1 MPRHVTQIRCP
12 NCGNPVQATV
22 EQLVDVSQDPS
33 AKARLL
39 SGSLNLVRCPSCHY
53 EGQLATPLVY
63 HDASKELLMTFIP
76 VEVGLKRDDQE
87 RLIGQLIN
95 QAISHL
101 PAEQRKG
108 YLFQP
113 QAVLTVQGMLE
124 RILEADGITR
134 EQMEAQR
141 GLMMLFEDML
151 RTPEEGLAAF
161 VELHDQEL
169 GPSFFQLGA
178 VAIQSAPDERAS
190 QAAEHKLERVL
201 STSSYGKR
209 LAQQE
214 SELRAAA
221 DSLRAVGGE
230 LTRQRLLDL
239 FLKAPSPDRVSALV
253 SLTRPGL
260 DYEFFSLLSA
270 HIDQARAGEK
280 GRLERLRQ
288 HMLELTQEIDRLQ
301 EARVAETASL
311 LKSIAGAADLEQAI
325 AAALPYIDELF
336 LSVLHANIQAA
347 LERDD
352 KAGLQRL
359 QAIDGLIQSLIRQAM
374 PAGLQLA
381 EEVIQADGLEK
392 ARALLEASADK
403 IDEQTLGALL
413 GAAQRLEQASEADLS
428 AEMRELH
435 RLALRLSMQA
445 KLGGAGPA
453 ASPTPAH

>member
-1 MPRHVTQIRCP
+1 
-12 NCGNPVQATV
+12 
-22 EQLVDVSQDPS
+22 
-33 AKARLL
+33 
-39 SGSLNLVRCPSCHY
+39 
-53 EGQLATPLVY
+53 
-63 HDASKELLMTFIP
+63 
-76 VEVGLKRDDQE
+76 
-87 RLIGQLIN
+87 
-95 QAISHL
+95 
-101 PAEQRKG
+101 
-108 YLFQP
+108 
-113 QAVLTVQGMLE
+113 
-124 RILEADGITR
+124 
-134 EQMEAQR
+134 
-141 GLMMLFEDML
+141 
-151 RTPEEGLAAF
+151 
-161 VELHDQEL
+161 
-169 GPSFFQLGA
+169 
-178 VAIQSAPDERAS
+178 
-190 QAAEHKLERVL
+190 
-201 STSSYGKR
+201 
-209 LAQQE
+209 
-214 SELRAAA
+214 
-221 DSLRAVGGE
+221 
-230 LTRQRLLDL
+230 
-239 FLKAPSPDRVSALV
+239 
-253 SLTRPGL
+253 
-260 DYEFFSLLSA
+260 
-270 HIDQARAGEK
+270 
-280 GRLERLRQ
+280 
-288 HMLELTQEIDRLQ
+288 LQ

-359 QAIDGLIQSLIRQAM
+359 QAIDGLIQGLIRQAM